1 MISLLEKSRETERVN
16 EWKCHFKKAYAQLY
30 MKNEKTF
37 TIVLSCQLYWGYGKL
52 GSCQKRKNLTTICC
66 CIFLKK
72 IYCCPPF
79 KKRWS
84 VKGKK
89 LVVADLPQIFKFPS
103 HFLPVSTW
111 VKPRTKDR
119 PVQLSEF
126 TIQNTLV
133 ETNYFRSSLIH
144 LHIFC
149 IRSLSIFTIFGQR
162 EM

>member
-1 MISLLEKSRETERVN
+1 MISLRKISWNRTVKRM
-16 EWKCHFKKAYAQLY
+16 KMSYKKTYAQLC

-52 GSCQKRKNLTTICC
+52 GSCQRRKNLTTICC

-79 KKRWS
+79 KKKRWS

-133 ETNYFRSSLIH
+133 ETKYFWSSLISFAY
-144 LHIFC
+144 FC
-149 IRSLSIFTIFGQR
+149 ITFLSIFTISGL
-162 EM
+162 

>member
-1 MISLLEKSRETERVN
+1 MKMS
-16 EWKCHFKKAYAQLY
+16 FKKGLCP
-30 MKNEKTF
+30 
-37 TIVLSCQLYWGYGKL
+37 IVYEE
-52 GSCQKRKNLTTICC
+52 RKNFYHRPILPTILR
-66 CIFLKK
+66 IWKTWLLPKAKKFDYHMLLYFLKK

-79 KKRWS
+79 KKKRWS

-133 ETNYFRSSLIH
+133 ETKYFWSSLIN
-144 LHIFC
+144 LHIFFN
-149 IRSLSIFTIFGQR
+149 RFLLIFTILGQR